1 MEVLNNEKKDEKM
14 KFAITAE
21 EFTKM
26 KVYQDI
32 ENEVNNGVD
41 DDDEMSE
48 FWEGEKV
55 VDLIEK
61 AKDGCGIS
69 CSKLAYYYEYEE
81 QYDDS
86 FYWFKKAGELGDENA
101 CYGVACAYISGFFPW
116 ECPREVCSENP
127 EKAIYWMIK
136 AAELGSE
143 DAIKVMEDIKKEMDE
158 KEVNKEVE

>member
-1 MEVLNNEKKDEKM
+1 MVGVKILLTNKGKSIMTILKEKKDGKM

-21 EFTKM
+21 EFGKM

-61 AKDGCGIS
+61 AKNGCVIS
-69 CSKLAYYYEYEE
+69 CSKLAYYYEYEG
-81 QYDDS
+81 QCDNSLNY
-86 FYWFKKAGELGDENA
+86 FKKAGELGDEDA
-101 CYGVACAYISGFFPW
+101 CYIVGATYLVGFS
-116 ECPREVCSENP
+116 ECRIETGL
-127 EKAIYWMIK
+127 YWMRK
-136 AAELGSE
+136 ASQLGSK
-143 DAIKVMEDIKKEMDE
+143 DAIKVLENVIE
-158 KEVNKEVE
+158 NKSKF